1 MILSEAEA
9 RVAMRLAIG
18 RLFRLGS
25 RPEQPGDE
33 KQYLDCRAVVMEAGE
48 VLGLNA
54 VDRSPNWA
62 RDHAKGAAGD

>member
-25 RPEQPGDE
+25 RPAQAGDE
-33 KQYLDCRAVVMEAGE
+33 KQYFDCRAVVMEAAE

-54 VDRSPNWA
+54 VDHSPNYA
-62 RDHAKGAAGD
+62 RDRAKGAAGD